1 MEQKKVKRKR
11 ATYFSTLLSI
21 TLVLF
26 LIGLFGLLVI
36 YAEQLKNFLK
46 ENLQVSVFF
55 IDDAKEADI
64 LRLQNMIDHESF
76 VKLTNY
82 IDKEEAKQ
90 IMTIELGEDADKL
103 LGFNP
108 FPASLDVYFNANYA
122 RVDSVEQFKTEMEI
136 FPFVKE
142 VSYQKVIL
150 ENIDKYVRIGGLA
163 ILGFTII
170 FFLIAMIL
178 INNTIRLTLYS
189 KRFLIKSMQLVGGT
203 KGFIRRPF
211 IYKAVTYGFIG
222 GVIANLLLAG
232 FLYAFSNWLPF
243 ALSGNLM
250 NNFILSV
257 SILLVGI
264 IITFLSSYY
273 SVNKYLRTKLDDL
286 Y

>member
-1 MEQKKVKRKR
+1 MAEKKVKRKR
-11 ATYFSTLLSI
+11 ASYFSPLVSI

-26 LIGLFGLLVI
+26 LIGLFGMLVF
-36 YAEQLKNFLK
+36 YADQLKDYLK
-46 ENLQVSVFF
+46 ENLQVNVFF

-64 LRLQNMIDHESF
+64 LRLQNMLDNETF
-76 VKLTNY
+76 VKATNY
-82 IDKEEAKQ
+82 VDKEAAKLL
-90 IMTIELGEDADKL
+90 MTEELGEDAHEV

-108 FPASLDVYFNANYA
+108 FPASLDVHVHSNYA
-122 RVDSVEQFKTEMEI
+122 QVDSLSIFKENIEI

-163 ILGFTII
+163 ILGFTTI
-170 FFLIAMIL
+170 FFLIALIL

-203 KGFIRRPF
+203 KGFIRKPF

-222 GVIANLLLAG
+222 GVIANLMLAG
-232 FLYAFSNWLPF
+232 FIYAFSNWLPF
-243 ALSGNLM
+243 TIMGNLINNLILSG
-250 NNFILSV
+250 S
-257 SILLVGI
+257 LLVLGVFL
-264 IITFLSSYY
+264 TFISSYY
-273 SVNKYLRTKLDDL
+273 SVRKYLRTKLDDL

>member
-1 MEQKKVKRKR
+1 MAEKKVKRKR
-11 ATYFSTLLSI
+11 ASYFSPLVSI

-26 LIGLFGLLVI
+26 LIGLFGMLVF
-36 YAEQLKNFLK
+36 YADQLKDYLK
-46 ENLQVSVFF
+46 ENLQVNVFF

-64 LRLQNMIDHESF
+64 LRLQNMLDNETF
-76 VKLTNY
+76 VKATNY
-82 IDKEEAKQ
+82 VDKEAAK
-90 IMTIELGEDADKL
+90 ILMTEELGEDAHEV

-108 FPASLDVYFNANYA
+108 FPASLDVHVHANYA
-122 RVDSVEQFKTEMEI
+122 QVDSLSIFKENIEI

-163 ILGFTII
+163 ILGFTTI
-170 FFLIAMIL
+170 FFLIALIL

-203 KGFIRRPF
+203 KGFIRKPF

-222 GVIANLLLAG
+222 GVIANLMLAG
-232 FLYAFSNWLPF
+232 FIYAFSNWLPF
-243 ALSGNLM
+243 TIMGNLINNLILSG
-250 NNFILSV
+250 S
-257 SILLVGI
+257 LLVLGVFL
-264 IITFLSSYY
+264 TFISSYY
-273 SVNKYLRTKLDDL
+273 SVRKYLRTKLDDL

>member
-1 MEQKKVKRKR
+1 VAEKKVKRKR
-11 ATYFSTLLSI
+11 ASYFSPLVSI

-26 LIGLFGLLVI
+26 LIGLFGMLVF
-36 YAEQLKNFLK
+36 YADQLKDYLK
-46 ENLQVSVFF
+46 ENLQVNVFF

-64 LRLQNMIDHESF
+64 LRLQNMLDNETF
-76 VKLTNY
+76 VKATNY
-82 IDKEEAKQ
+82 VDKEAAK
-90 IMTIELGEDADKL
+90 ILMTEELGEDAHEV

-108 FPASLDVYFNANYA
+108 FPASLDVHVHANYA
-122 RVDSVEQFKTEMEI
+122 QVDSLSIFKENIEI

-163 ILGFTII
+163 ILGFTTI
-170 FFLIAMIL
+170 FFLIALIL

-203 KGFIRRPF
+203 KGFIRKPF

-222 GVIANLLLAG
+222 GVIANLMLAG
-232 FLYAFSNWLPF
+232 FIYAFSNWLPF
-243 ALSGNLM
+243 TIMGNLINNLILSG
-250 NNFILSV
+250 S
-257 SILLVGI
+257 LLVLGVFL
-264 IITFLSSYY
+264 TFISSYY
-273 SVNKYLRTKLDDL
+273 SVRKYLRTKLDDL

>member
-1 MEQKKVKRKR
+1 VAEKKVKRKR
-11 ATYFSTLLSI
+11 ASYFSPLVSI

-26 LIGLFGLLVI
+26 LIGLFGMLVF
-36 YAEQLKNFLK
+36 YADQLKDYLK
-46 ENLQVSVFF
+46 ENLQVNVFF

-64 LRLQNMIDHESF
+64 LRLQNMLDNETF
-76 VKLTNY
+76 VKATNY
-82 IDKEEAKQ
+82 VDKEAAKLL
-90 IMTIELGEDADKL
+90 MTEELGEDAHEV

-108 FPASLDVYFNANYA
+108 FPASLDVHVHANYA
-122 RVDSVEQFKTEMEI
+122 QVDSLSIFKENIEI

-163 ILGFTII
+163 ILGFTTI
-170 FFLIAMIL
+170 FFLIALIL

-203 KGFIRRPF
+203 KGFIRKPF

-222 GVIANLLLAG
+222 GVIANLMLAG
-232 FLYAFSNWLPF
+232 FIYAFSNWLPF
-243 ALSGNLM
+243 TIMGNLINNLILSG
-250 NNFILSV
+250 S
-257 SILLVGI
+257 LLVLGVFL
-264 IITFLSSYY
+264 TFISSYY
-273 SVNKYLRTKLDDL
+273 SVRKYLRTKLDDL